1 MKKQTIEQKIQMIE
15 EAIYDGVAVVI
26 ENYLSKKSKTCRTR
40 KVFPI
45 KIKGDNVLCLD
56 IEAGEEQRM
65 FKFEWMQG
73 NVYVM

>member
-1 MKKQTIEQKIQMIE
+1 MKKQTIDQKIKMIE

-26 ENYLSKKSKTCRTR
+26 ENYLSKKSKTCRNR

-56 IEAGEEQRM
+56 IEADEEWRT

>member
-56 IEAGEEQRM
+56 IEAGEE
-65 FKFEWMQG
+65 
-73 NVYVM
+73 